1 MEMCGRFTSLLSAE
15 ILENTF
21 GVQAPPAFPPRY
33 NIAPTQQ
40 VWTIRET
47 AAAGRH
53 LSAARWGL
61 VPHWAKDLSIGS
73 RMINARCE
81 TIHEKAAFR
90 QAIRAR
96 RCIVPASG
104 CDMKVACVIVRQ
116 SHLTGPAVP
125 SAVLYEVWRRGNK
138 SSKSPRTM

>member
-104 CDMKVACVIVRQ
+104 FFEWVRHESRMCDCPAEPSDRTCRPIGSTLRGMATRQ
-116 SHLTGPAVP
+116 QV
-125 SAVLYEVWRRGNK
+125 V
-138 SSKSPRTM
+138 